1 MKLTQKT
8 VDAIRPGER
17 HFAWDEALPGFGVRV
32 TEGAVAYVVDFRIDG
47 KRRRVA
53 LDPIAQTSLA
63 AARERAREILV
74 GARRGEDLTINP
86 RKGEP
91 TFGAVWRD
99 MIDEVDKPKLSP
111 ATIADYEDRAGRLIL
126 PRIGLKRI
134 GDVTAADVDK
144 AVAAASGNRNR
155 AYVATL
161 IKKTINHAKR
171 ARLLPDSHRN
181 PATDVAVKRSPKKGK
196 ALETEDIARFGAA
209 LAAMEGEGK
218 VSPWLANL
226 LRLSLVCGL
235 RPGEVRTLEW
245 SRVNLPRRKMTVVG
259 KTGAREVDLTDAA
272 VTILESTPRVQ
283 GCEFV
288 FSGRRFG
295 QPIVAV
301 HKALGLIQKRA
312 GVERFRPYDFR
323 HSAATGALAAGADVR
338 AVQALLGHADL
349 ATTAGYLHPSDKRR
363 RGAAELAAG
372 FGRGVLK

>member
-17 HFAWDEALPGFGVRV
+17 RFAWDDALPGFGVRV
-32 TEGAVAYVVDFRIDG
+32 TEGAVAYVVDFEING
-47 KRRRVA
+47 MRRRVA
-53 LDPIAQTSLA
+53 LDPTAQTSLA
-63 AARERAREILV
+63 AVRERAQEIFV
-74 GARRGEDLTINP
+74 GARRGEDMSVDP

-91 TFGAVWRD
+91 TFAEVWRR
-99 MIDEVDKPKLSP
+99 MIDEVDKPKLAA
-111 ATIADYEDRAGRLIL
+111 ATISDYEDRADRLIL
-126 PRIGLKRI
+126 PRIGSKRI

-144 AVAAASGNRNR
+144 SVAAASGNRNR

-171 ARLLPDSHRN
+171 ALPLPDSHRN
-181 PATDVAVKRSPKKGK
+181 PAADVAVKRSPKKGR

-218 VSPWLANL
+218 VPPWLANL

-288 FSGRRFG
+288 FSGASIIRCRDL
-295 QPIVAV
+295 Q
-301 HKALGLIQKRA
+301 
-312 GVERFRPYDFR
+312 
-323 HSAATGALAAGADVR
+323 GA
-338 AVQALLGHADL
+338 
-349 ATTAGYLHPSDKRR
+349 RR
-363 RGAAELAAG
+363 RPEARRRRA
-372 FGRGVLK
+372 FPPV

>member
-1 MKLTQKT
+1 M
-8 VDAIRPGER
+8 VDALAPGPR
-17 HFAWDEALPGFGVRV
+17 RFVWDDDVPGLGVRV
-32 TEGAVAYVVDFRIDG
+32 TEGSLSWVLDFRLDG
-47 KRRRVA
+47 RRRRVV
-53 LDPIAQTSLA
+53 LDPVSRMSLK
-63 AARERAREILV
+63 AARDRADEIRV
-74 GARRGEDLTINP
+74 GAKRGEDITVNP

-91 TFGAVWRD
+91 TFGDVWRT
-99 MIDEVDKPKLSP
+99 MIDEVDKPKLAA
-111 ATIADYEDRAGRLIL
+111 ATIADYEDRADRLIL
-126 PRIGLKRI
+126 PRIGAKRI

-144 AVAAASGNRNR
+144 AVAAATGNRNR

-181 PATDVAVKRSPKKGK
+181 PAADVAIKKSEKKGR
-196 ALETEDIARFGAA
+196 ALETDDIARFGAA

-259 KTGAREVDLTDAA
+259 KTGARDVDLTDAA

-283 GCEFV
+283 SCEFV
-288 FSGRRFG
+288 FAGRRFG
-295 QPIVAV
+295 QPIAAV
-301 HKALGLIQKRA
+301 HKVLRAVQDRA
-312 GVERFRPYDFR
+312 GVERFRPYDLR

-349 ATTAGYLHPSDKRR
+349 KTTAGYLHANEKRR

-372 FGRGVLK
+372 FGRAVLK